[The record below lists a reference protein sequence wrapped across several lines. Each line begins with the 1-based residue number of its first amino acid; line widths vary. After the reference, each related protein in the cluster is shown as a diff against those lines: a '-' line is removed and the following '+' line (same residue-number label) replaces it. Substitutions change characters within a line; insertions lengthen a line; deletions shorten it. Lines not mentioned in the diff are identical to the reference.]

1 MAKSALPVPSF
12 PQIFV
17 PQLVRDKKFAPVTAP
32 SGTGD
37 APVGASENLF
47 GNVLKHYFGEGVV
60 LPQQKML
67 PPGHDLH
74 YTADFLIVE
83 PTTGLHLDVEVDEPI
98 SFATGKPTHCIG
110 EDNYRN
116 KCFVDANWVVVRFA
130 EEQVSSQPERCAL
143 VIAGAI
149 AKLTGNTTYEQKL
162 RHAGRVDA
170 IKQWTPRQATKL
182 KKSNYRQGYLAS
194 RN

>member
-1 MAKSALPVPSF
+1 MAKSTLPVASF

-17 PQLVRDKKFAPVTAP
+17 PQLVRDRKFAPMIAP

-83 PTTGLHLDVEVDEPI
+83 PSTGLHLDVEVDEPI

-110 EDNYRN
+110 EDDYRN
-116 KCFVDANWVVVRFA
+116 KCFVEANWVVVRFA

-143 VIAGAI
+143 VIATAI
-149 AKLTGNTTYEQKL
+149 AKLTGNTTYEEKL

-182 KKSNYRQGYLAS
+182 KKSNYRQGYLAY